1 MWVRLRE
8 PAREVKAVGCW
19 GPSVVCRGE
28 EGKGCYWSMVRP
40 WSIPER
46 CGGYGTDP
54 ELGAGDEKS
63 RTVLPHPP
71 ATLERNP
78 QLSLATRMDDW
89 TSLAQYKR
97 KPEPGKN
104 TGLGYHF
111 LLQGIF
117 LILFLFWHV

>member
-28 EGKGCYWSMVRP
+28 EGKACYWSMVRP

-71 ATLERNP
+71 ATLSNVLLVLCLKDPVRS
-78 QLSLATRMDDW
+78 QGAR
-89 TSLAQYKR
+89 
-97 KPEPGKN
+97 EPR
-104 TGLGYHF
+104 
-111 LLQGIF
+111 
-117 LILFLFWHV
+117 